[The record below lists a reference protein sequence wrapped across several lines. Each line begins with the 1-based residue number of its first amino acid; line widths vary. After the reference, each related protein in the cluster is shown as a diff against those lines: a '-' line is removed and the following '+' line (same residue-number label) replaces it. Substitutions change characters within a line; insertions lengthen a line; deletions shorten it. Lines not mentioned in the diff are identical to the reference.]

1 MPIAE
6 PRPASTVVL
15 IRPSAVPQVEVLL
28 VRRNDTVAFMAGAYV
43 FPGGRV
49 DEADRI
55 DAAAVASRLGESARS
70 RFSDLSSVEELSYR
84 VAAVREMREEAAV
97 TLAVDTLIPIAH
109 WVTPDIEPRRYD
121 TRFFVAKM
129 PDGQVARHDDG
140 EMTALVWLPAAE
152 ALDQCRRGEIMLPPP
167 TWTTLK
173 QIARFHT
180 VDEVLDWARAKP
192 IARVQPGFLKSA
204 GKTMLTL
211 PGDPL
216 HPTVPGWDV
225 PEDTRFE
232 LEEGK
237 GWRPVRAS

>member
-6 PRPASTVVL
+6 PRPAATVVL
-15 IRPSAVPQVEVLL
+15 IRPSAAAQVDVLL
-28 VRRNDTVAFMAGAYV
+28 VRRNDKVAFMAGAYV

-49 DEADRI
+49 DEIDRTR
-55 DAAAVASRLGESARS
+55 AAASAAGLSDGAPS
-70 RFSDLSSVEELSYR
+70 RFPDLSSAEELTYR
-84 VAAVREMREEAAV
+84 LAAVREMQEEAAV
-97 TLAVDTLIPIAH
+97 TLGVDALIPIAH
-109 WVTPDIEPRRYD
+109 WVTPDIETRRYD
-121 TRFFVAKM
+121 TRFFLATM
-129 PDGQVARHDDG
+129 PDGQVAQHDDG

-152 ALDQCRRGEIMLPPP
+152 AIDQCRGGEIMLPPP

-173 QIARFHT
+173 QLAHFHT
-180 VDEVLDWARAKP
+180 VEEVLAWARTKP
-192 IARVQPGFLKSA
+192 IARVQPGFIKTA
-204 GKTMLTL
+204 DKTMLTL